1 MVSVVSKLALIIS
14 QKPFNVFILT
24 TSDSYF
30 IYIPFGVAYCLAE
43 NWQSYVVIRIFM
55 CKGLW
60 EHDTGT
66 QSPHH
71 ENHRLRIIKQMLI
84 KKSDGY
90 FAWLKPLTVGFF
102 FSILRI
108 RRVRIYRDMIEAFQ
122 AKDIVTSE
130 LKIVM
135 VDAKCKNNPPS
146 VNSLVW
152 NRFPYIRLFIPA
164 QSPCAFR
171 LKNLCTAATCVPRSA
186 LITLAVPPCCR
197 TQSTKYWQITEG
209 SFLVEPTLSHKILC
223 KSQRT

>member
-43 NWQSYVVIRIFM
+43 NWQSYVVIRIFT

-102 FSILRI
+102 SVSLGLEELESIVRHSKQRI
-108 RRVRIYRDMIEAFQ
+108 SWLLSWKLWWSTPSVRIIHQ
-122 AKDIVTSE
+122 ASIRWFETD
-130 LKIVM
+130 
-135 VDAKCKNNPPS
+135 
-146 VNSLVW
+146 
-152 NRFPYIRLFIPA
+152 FPYIRLFIPA

-171 LKNLCTAATCVPRSA
+171 LKNLCTAATSVPRSA

-197 TQSTKYWQITEG
+197 TRSTKYWQITEDH
-209 SFLVEPTLSHKILC
+209 S
-223 KSQRT
+223 